1 MKITQ
6 LIAALQKFAE
16 PREQATEAGLARPD
30 ALLDARPDALPA
42 KPVREAAPG
51 NDIVTISPEAVFLFA
66 ASQFDPQRITRNEAN
81 ELADTLRDG
90 SAISPRDHA
99 ILSAPVERRSFAGA
113 TASPLASPAN
123 LTNEFQGQLAYDMAQ
138 SNITA
143 VEADT
148 RALAILG
155 RLSSLRDEL
164 L

>member
-6 LIAALQKFAE
+6 LIAAFQKFAE
-16 PREQATEAGLARPD
+16 PREKIAETELAQPN
-30 ALLDARPDALPA
+30 
-42 KPVREAAPG
+42 APG
-51 NDIVTISPEAVFLFA
+51 NAPSARPAPVAGEGGDIVTISPEAVFLLA
-66 ASQFDPQRITRNEAN
+66 ASQFDPRHITRNEVN

-90 SAISPRDHA
+90 GAISLRDHA
-99 ILSAPVERRSFAGA
+99 LISSHAERQSFSGA
-113 TASPLASPAN
+113 TGSNAAAPAN
-123 LTNEFQGQLAYDMAQ
+123 LITEFQGQLAYDMAQ